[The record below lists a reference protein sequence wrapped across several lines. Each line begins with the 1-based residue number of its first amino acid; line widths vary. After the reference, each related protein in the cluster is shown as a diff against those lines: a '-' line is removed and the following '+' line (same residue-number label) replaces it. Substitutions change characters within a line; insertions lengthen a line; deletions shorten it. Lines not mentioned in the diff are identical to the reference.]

1 MKTLSVALRR
11 RIEQE
16 EISWLVRNIQQSEF
30 VMLAEKSAEK
40 RRVRLEI
47 LGAILLS
54 LFISAVAIISNYLIF
69 VRMLHVSF

>member
-30 VMLAEKSAEK
+30 VMLAEQSAEK

-47 LGAILLS
+47 LGAILLGF
-54 LFISAVAIISNYLIF
+54 FISAVAIISNYLIF